1 MKTRSLLLVLAAA
14 VAVLLAPLAAL
25 GVGVNDKKMDVKF
38 TAKGTGGLTFDG
50 VVKKMAAKDSSGNL
64 VFTVSPKDIDTGI
77 GLRNKH
83 MRGYLEA
90 DKYPEITLSVPRN
103 EVKVPADGEKTKG
116 TVRGW
121 LTAHGV
127 RKPAVITYTLG
138 KKGGTYKVDA
148 RFEVDIRDHDIKVP
162 SYLGVTVEPVMPV
175 EAEVEVTE

>member
-1 MKTRSLLLVLAAA
+1 MKTRSLLLLLVLVFAA
-14 VAVLLAPLAAL
+14 VLAPLAAL
-25 GVGVNDKKMDVKF
+25 GVGVTEKKLDVKF
-38 TAKGTGGLTFDG
+38 IARGTGGLTFDG
-50 VVKKMAAKDSSGNL
+50 AVKKMAAKDSSGNV

-77 GLRNKH
+77 ALRNKH

-90 DKYPEITLSVPRN
+90 DKFPEITLSVPRK
-103 EVKVPADGEKTKG
+103 EVQIPEDGKQTKG

-127 RKPAVITYTLG
+127 RKPAVIAYTLG

-148 RFEVDIRDHDIKVP
+148 RFEFDIRDHDIKVP

-175 EAEVEVTE
+175 EAELEVTE